1 MTTIRDC
8 YGANGDG
15 PADTGR
21 DIRLVEKNVQR
32 YLPNGFVMQ
41 VANYTNGPYAAIH
54 LCTATPSG
62 TPLGNIF
69 CEPGTQLTTS
79 NYECGCDHILDP
91 GCRSFYNGTYCSAGG
106 NTMDF
111 GGHESCMRQS

>member
-21 DIRLVEKNVQR
+21 DMRLVEKNGQS
-32 YLPNGFVMQ
+32 YLPNGFVMG
-41 VANYTNGPYAAIH
+41 VFNYTDGPEYAIH
-54 LCTATPSG
+54 YCNANPNGIS
-62 TPLGNIF
+62 
-69 CEPGTQLTTS
+69 CEPGTQATEN
-79 NYECGCDHILDP
+79 NYECGCNHLLDP
-91 GCRSFYNGTYCSAGG
+91 NCKSFYKGYYCSAGG
-106 NTMDF
+106 NTSDF